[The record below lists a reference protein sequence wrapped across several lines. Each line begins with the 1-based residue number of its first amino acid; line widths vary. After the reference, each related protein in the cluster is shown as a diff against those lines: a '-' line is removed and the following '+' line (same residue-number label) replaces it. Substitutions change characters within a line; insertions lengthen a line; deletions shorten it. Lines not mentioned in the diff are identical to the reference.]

1 MQQAGNWMR
10 RQLATYGAAI
20 AIILNQLDA
29 APRSTIT
36 EDPNPLVRISE
47 RSPDYCGWHPDEL
60 ITRASGDQFVL
71 TWDLKGSES
80 TGPQISSN

>member
-1 MQQAGNWMR
+1 MR

-29 APRSTIT
+29 APRSSIT
-36 EDPNPLVRISE
+36 RDPNPLVRISE
-47 RSPDYCGWHPDEL
+47 RTSDYAGWHPDEL
-60 ITRASGDQFVL
+60 ITRASGAQYVL
-71 TWDLKGSES
+71 TWDLHLPGSEP

>member
-1 MQQAGNWMR
+1 MR
-10 RQLATYGAAI
+10 RQLATYAAAI

-36 EDPNPLVRISE
+36 RDPNPLVRISDHP
-47 RSPDYCGWHPDEL
+47 SDSSGWHPDEL
-60 ITRASGDQFVL
+60 IVRATGTPYVL
-71 TWDLKGSES
+71 TWDLHLPGSES